1 MQSTKLVTQQRV
13 LRSMLQA
20 VSAMLYLMGI
30 IVQSPSHDVQQPH
43 LLCQASRPRAPIYPA
58 TLATGSVH

>member
-1 MQSTKLVTQQRV
+1 
-13 LRSMLQA
+13 MLQA

-30 IVQSPSHDVQQPH
+30 IVQSPNHDVQQPH